1 MRGRLLM
8 ALGDMYGPIL
18 KQNQKMM
25 DDNKDHIVN
34 MLDFAI
40 KELVEIAVENEI
52 ALIDDSCECLTY
64 EQVFNCLK
72 HWSEKRI
79 SKAK

>member
-1 MRGRLLM
+1 M
-8 ALGDMYGPIL
+8 ALDDIYGPIS
-18 KQNQKMM
+18 KQNQKLF
-25 DDNKDHIVN
+25 DDNEEHIVN

-40 KELVEIAVENEI
+40 RELVEIAIDNEI
-52 ALIDDSCECLTY
+52 VLINDSCECLTY

-72 HWSEKRI
+72 NWSNKRI

>member
-1 MRGRLLM
+1 MRGHLLM
-8 ALGDMYGPIL
+8 ALDDIYGPIS
-18 KQNQKMM
+18 KQNQKLF
-25 DDNKDHIVN
+25 DDNEEHIVN

-40 KELVEIAVENEI
+40 RELVEIAIDNEI
-52 ALIDDSCECLTY
+52 VLINDSCECLTY

-72 HWSEKRI
+72 SWSNKRI